1 MQVYLVGGAVRD
13 ELLGLPVVERDWVV
27 VGATPQQME
36 QLGYRAVGR
45 EFPVFLHPQTHEE
58 YALARL
64 ERKTAPGY
72 RGFVTEF
79 SPEVTLEQDL
89 QRRDLTINA
98 MARAAAPDGSAG
110 ALIDPY
116 GGRADLERRQLR
128 HVSPAFA
135 EDPVRVLRVARFAA
149 RFASLG
155 FEVAAETRAL
165 MQAMA
170 ANGEVG
176 ALVPERV
183 WREMERAMSE
193 RTPEAFLD
201 TLAGCGALAI
211 VLPELRW
218 ESEDRDALRAAAGLT
233 NDGSVRFA
241 ALVAGSGVSEI
252 ESLCRRLRAPA
263 RFTELALLCAR
274 LRQRLAG
281 VSTLDATDLLDLL
294 DEADALRRPERFER
308 LLLTAAAR
316 VPAVPR
322 TATGATSPF
331 DRLRV
336 AAATAAAVTLD
347 PERMRALAG
356 PEIAAALRAARIE
369 ELAAMPAAR

>member
-13 ELLGLPVVERDWVV
+13 RLLGLPVSERDWVV

-79 SPEVTLEQDL
+79 SSEVTLEQDL

-98 MARAAAPDGSAG
+98 MARAAMPDGSAG
-110 ALIDPY
+110 ELIDPY
-116 GGRADLERRQLR
+116 GGRADLDRRELR

-155 FEVAAETRAL
+155 FEVAGETRAL

-170 ANGEVG
+170 ANGEIG

-183 WREMERAMSE
+183 WREMERALGE

-201 TLAGCGALAI
+201 TLDGCGALTI
-211 VLPELRW
+211 ILPELRW
-218 ESEDRDALRAAAGLT
+218 ESEDREALRAAARLT
-233 NDGSVRFA
+233 SDASVRFA
-241 ALVAGSGVSEI
+241 ALVAGSGLPEI
-252 ESLCRRLRAPA
+252 ESLCKRLRTPA
-263 RFTELALLCAR
+263 RFSELALLCAR
-274 LRQRLAG
+274 LRQRLSAA
-281 VSTLDATDLLDLL
+281 STLDAADLLDLL

-308 LLLTAAAR
+308 LLLSAASR
-316 VPAVPR
+316 GPAVAG
-322 TATGATSPF
+322 TATSTMSSL
-331 DRLRV
+331 DRLREAS
-336 AAATAAAVTLD
+336 AAAAAVTLD
-347 PERMRALAG
+347 PARMRALAG

-369 ELAAMPAAR
+369 KLAAV

>member
-13 ELLGLPVVERDWVV
+13 ELLGLPVVECDWVV

-45 EFPVFLHPQTHEE
+45 EFPVFLHPQTQEE
-58 YALARL
+58 HALARL

-98 MARAAAPDGSAG
+98 MARATATGGSAG
-110 ALIDPY
+110 DLIDPY
-116 GGRADLERRQLR
+116 GGRADLDRRLLR
-128 HVSPAFA
+128 HVSPAFS

-155 FEVAAETRAL
+155 FEVAPETRAL

-183 WREMERAMSE
+183 WREMERALGE

-218 ESEDRDALRAAAGLT
+218 ESEDRDALRAAADLT
-233 NDGSVRFA
+233 DDGSVRFA
-241 ALVAGSGVSEI
+241 ALVAGSGLSEI
-252 ESLCRRLRAPA
+252 ESLCQRLRAPA
-263 RFTELALLCAR
+263 RFSELALLCAR
-274 LRQRLAG
+274 LRQRLAAA
-281 VSTLDATDLLDLL
+281 STLDAADLLDLL
-294 DEADALRRPERFER
+294 DEADALRRPERFQR
-308 LLLTAAAR
+308 LLLCAAAR
-316 VPAVPR
+316 QAAVPL
-322 TATGATSPF
+322 TGTNTTNSF
-331 DRLRV
+331 DRLR
-336 AAATAAAVTLD
+336 AALQTAAAVTLT

-369 ELAAMPAAR
+369 RLATI

>member
-1 MQVYLVGGAVRD
+1 MRVYLVGGAVRD
-13 ELLGLPVVERDWVV
+13 ELLGLPVGERDWVV
-27 VGATPQQME
+27 VGATPPQME

-58 YALARL
+58 HALARL

-98 MARAAAPDGSAG
+98 MARATTPASDAGSG
-110 ALIDPY
+110 ELIDPY

-183 WREMERAMSE
+183 WREMERAMGE
-193 RTPEAFLD
+193 PTPEAFLD
-201 TLAGCGALAI
+201 TLDGCGALPI

-218 ESEDRDALRAAAGLT
+218 ESEDRDALRAAARLA
-233 NDGSVRFA
+233 NDASVRFA
-241 ALVAGSGVSEI
+241 ALVAGSGLSEI
-252 ESLCRRLRAPA
+252 ESLCKRLRTPA
-263 RFTELALLCAR
+263 RFSELALLCAR

-281 VSTLDATDLLDLL
+281 ASALDAADLLDLL

-308 LLLTAAAR
+308 LLLSAAAR
-316 VPAVPR
+316 AAAAP
-322 TATGATSPF
+322 GAASSAASPF
-331 DRLRV
+331 DRLRS
-336 AAATAAAVTLD
+336 AAAAAAAVTLE
-347 PERMRALAG
+347 PALMRALAG

-369 ELAAMPAAR
+369 KLAAS

>member
-13 ELLGLPVVERDWVV
+13 ELLGLQVSERDWVV

-58 YALARL
+58 HALARL

-98 MARAAAPDGSAG
+98 MARAAAPAG
-110 ALIDPY
+110 GADSGGELIDPY
-116 GGRADLERRQLR
+116 GGRADLDRRRLR

-170 ANGEVG
+170 ANGEIG

-183 WREMERAMSE
+183 WREMQRAMGE

-201 TLAGCGALAI
+201 TLADCGALPI
-211 VLPELRW
+211 VLAELRW
-218 ESEDRDALRAAAGLT
+218 ESEDRDALRAAARLT
-233 NDGSVRFA
+233 DDASVRFA
-241 ALVAGSGVSEI
+241 VLLAGSGIADI
-252 ESLCRRLRAPA
+252 ELLCKHLHAPA

-274 LRQRLAG
+274 LRQRLAAA
-281 VSTLDATDLLDLL
+281 STLDATDLLDLL

-308 LLLTAAAR
+308 LLLSAAAR
-316 VPAVPR
+316 EPAVPPANS
-322 TATGATSPF
+322 TANPF
-331 DRLRV
+331 VRLR
-336 AAATAAAVTLD
+336 AAARAAAAVTL
-347 PERMRALAG
+347 EAGRMRALAG

-369 ELAAMPAAR
+369 RLAGL

>member
-13 ELLGLPVVERDWVV
+13 DLLGLPVGERDWVV

-45 EFPVFLHPQTHEE
+45 EFPVFLHPQTQEE

-98 MARAAAPDGSAG
+98 MARAETSAG
-110 ALIDPY
+110 GVDASGVVIDPY

-183 WREMERAMSE
+183 WREMERAMAE
-193 RTPEAFLD
+193 PTPEAFLD
-201 TLAGCGALAI
+201 TLDDGGALAI

-218 ESEDRDALRAAAGLT
+218 ENEDRDALRAAARLS
-233 NDGSVRFA
+233 NDASVRFA
-241 ALVAGSGVSEI
+241 VLVAGSGLSEI
-252 ESLCRRLRAPA
+252 ESLCKRLRTPA
-263 RFTELALLCAR
+263 RFSELALLCAR

-281 VSTLDATDLLDLL
+281 ASTLDAADLLDLL
-294 DEADALRRPERFER
+294 DEADALRRSERFER
-308 LLLTAAAR
+308 LLLSAAAR
-316 VPAVPR
+316 GAVVPGTENSA
-322 TATGATSPF
+322 ASPF
-331 DRLRV
+331 DRLR
-336 AAATAAAVTLD
+336 AAATAAAAVTLE
-347 PERMRALAG
+347 PARMRTLAG

-369 ELAAMPAAR
+369 RLAAS

>member
-1 MQVYLVGGAVRD
+1 MRVYLVGGAVRD
-13 ELLGLPVVERDWVV
+13 ELLGLQVGERDWVV
-27 VGATPQQME
+27 VGATPQEME
-36 QLGYRAVGR
+36 RLGYRAVGR

-58 YALARL
+58 HALARL

-72 RGFVTEF
+72 LGFVTEF

-98 MARAAAPDGSAG
+98 MARAAAPAG
-110 ALIDPY
+110 GADAAGVVIDPY
-116 GGRADLERRQLR
+116 GGRADLDRRLLR

-170 ANGEVG
+170 ASGEIG

-183 WREMERAMSE
+183 WREMERAMGE
-193 RTPEAFLD
+193 YTPEAFVD
-201 TLAGCGALAI
+201 TLHGCGALVI

-218 ESEDRDALRAAAGLT
+218 ESEDRDALRAAARLT
-233 NDGSVRFA
+233 DDGSVRFA
-241 ALVAGSGVSEI
+241 ALVAGSGLSEI
-252 ESLCRRLRAPA
+252 ESLCKRLRAPA
-263 RFTELALLCAR
+263 RYTELALLCAR

-281 VSTLDATDLLDLL
+281 ASTLDAADLLDLL

-308 LLLTAAAR
+308 LLLSAAAR
-316 VPAVPR
+316 APAVPK
-322 TATGATSPF
+322 TAIDTASPF
-331 DRLRV
+331 DRLRS
-336 AAATAAAVTLD
+336 AAAAAAAVTLA

-369 ELAAMPAAR
+369 RLGAI

>member
-1 MQVYLVGGAVRD
+1 MRVYLVGGAVRD
-13 ELLGLPVVERDWVV
+13 ELLGLQVGERDWVV
-27 VGATPQQME
+27 VGATPQEME
-36 QLGYRAVGR
+36 RLGYRAVGR

-58 YALARL
+58 HALARL

-98 MARAAAPDGSAG
+98 MARAAAPAG
-110 ALIDPY
+110 GADAAGVVIDPY
-116 GGRADLERRQLR
+116 GGRADLDRRLLR

-170 ANGEVG
+170 ASGEIG

-183 WREMERAMSE
+183 WREMERAMGE
-193 RTPEAFLD
+193 YTPEAFVD
-201 TLAGCGALAI
+201 TLHGCGALVI

-218 ESEDRDALRAAAGLT
+218 ESEDRDALRAAARLT
-233 NDGSVRFA
+233 DDGSVRFA
-241 ALVAGSGVSEI
+241 ALVAGSGLSEI
-252 ESLCRRLRAPA
+252 ESLCKRLRAPA
-263 RFTELALLCAR
+263 RYSELALLCAR

-281 VSTLDATDLLDLL
+281 ASTLDAADLLDLL

-308 LLLTAAAR
+308 LLLSAAAR
-316 VPAVPR
+316 APAVPK
-322 TATGATSPF
+322 TAIDTASPF
-331 DRLRV
+331 DRLRS
-336 AAATAAAVTLD
+336 AAAAAAAVTLA

-369 ELAAMPAAR
+369 RLGAI